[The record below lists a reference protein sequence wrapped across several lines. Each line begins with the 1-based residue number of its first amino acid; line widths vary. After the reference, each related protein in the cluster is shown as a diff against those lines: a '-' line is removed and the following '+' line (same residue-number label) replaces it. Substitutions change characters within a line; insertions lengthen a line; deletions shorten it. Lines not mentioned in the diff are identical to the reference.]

1 MKSPVTTVPA
11 MQGTLHAMPLF
22 EVGMFLPGK
31 FSEHIMEKNVKIAS
45 FFVMF

>member
-1 MKSPVTTVPA
+1 

-31 FSEHIMEKNVKIAS
+31 FSEHNMEKNLKIAS
-45 FFVMF
+45 FFL